1 MNKPNVKTISISAKC
16 SDLCFVSARDEKG
29 EVIAE
34 RDGYVPNFM
43 PDEHWGDYVI
53 LDIDR
58 ETGQILN
65 WKVPTSE
72 RVLKDLK

>member
-1 MNKPNVKTISISAKC
+1 MSKPNVKIISISAKC

-43 PDEHWGDYVI
+43 PDEHWGDYII

-65 WKVPTSE
+65 WKVPSSE

>member
-1 MNKPNVKTISISAKC
+1 MKNVKTISISAKC
-16 SDLCFVSARDEKG
+16 SDLCFVSAMDEKG

-34 RDGYVPNFM
+34 RDGYVPHFM

-53 LDIDR
+53 LNIDR

-65 WKVPTSE
+65 WKVPSSE
-72 RVLKDLK
+72 KVLKDLK